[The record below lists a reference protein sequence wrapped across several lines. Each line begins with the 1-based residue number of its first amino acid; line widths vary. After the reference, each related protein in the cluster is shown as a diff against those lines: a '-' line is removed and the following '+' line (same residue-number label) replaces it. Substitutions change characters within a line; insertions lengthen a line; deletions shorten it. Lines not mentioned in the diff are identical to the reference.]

1 MKIKNQKSKTKK
13 VIILLTVIVVAALGY
28 FSYAYAAQNAWP
40 FQKEAEVQ
48 DTTQPAEDAPAAREE
63 PATTPGEEDES
74 TTKPDEKVD
83 KAPVQSSPP
92 DDGDTSTDTNTLSG
106 VITSKSVQDGTLV
119 IRTTINGILS
129 GSCQLTLTRA
139 SDGKKVSRSAEIVQN
154 PSSSSCKGFDVPTSQ
169 LGNGTWNI
177 SIKVKSGSKSGTLTE
192 RVML

>member
-1 MKIKNQKSKTKK
+1 MKIKKNRNKIKRIALTLV
-13 VIILLTVIVVAALGY
+13 VISIIVLGY
-28 FSYAYAAQNAWP
+28 MTYAYATQNAWP
-40 FQKEAEVQ
+40 FRKEAEVH
-48 DTTQPAEDAPAAREE
+48 DTTQSVEDTPAASEE
-63 PATTPGEEDES
+63 PATTPSEEDEN
-74 TTKPDEKVD
+74 TTKPDEKVN

-92 DDGDTSTDTNTLSG
+92 DDGDTSTDTNALSG

-119 IRTTINGILS
+119 IRTTINGVLS

-169 LGNGTWNI
+169 LGSGAWNI

-192 RVML
+192 RVTL